1 MATPPRETSE
11 ERLAAAQATAAAAAD
26 VAAAR
31 EEQERTGFSRAKLAK
46 LLKLDAAARFE
57 ALAIEADDLVPADR
71 RRLVKS
77 LKGQAAPA
85 RRVVPGGTASRWAI
99 FRSRLPYRQRGLVL
113 TGLSVAWAVTVGAI
127 AWSNTPLAQVESVFP
142 QDVAAVF
149 TLPNGVVVGD
159 RLTPREVYGL
169 MRNGNGEAVL
179 RKWVPG
185 VGYAQAHVPA
195 DWVRW
200 H

>member
-11 ERLAAAQATAAAAAD
+11 ERLAAAQAMAAAAAD

-31 EEQERTGFSRAKLAK
+31 EDQERTKASRAKLTK
-46 LLKLDAAARFE
+46 LLKLDPAARFE
-57 ALAIEADDLVPADR
+57 ALGDEANDLVSADR

-77 LKGQAAPA
+77 LKGQTAPT
-85 RRVVPGGTASRWAI
+85 RRVVPGGTASRWAV
-99 FRSRLPYRQRGLVL
+99 FRSRLPYRRRGLVL
-113 TGLSVAWAVTVGAI
+113 TGLSVAWVVTAGAM

-142 QDVAAVF
+142 QDVAVVF
-149 TLPNGVVVGD
+149 TLANGVVVGD